1 MRQGVDHLRNIAIV
15 EDEDLAAQAL
25 IDHIKQYEAQTGQSF
40 QIFRFAN
47 GADFLQD
54 YRAVYAVVFLDVQMP
69 RMNGLETALQLRRCD
84 KNVSIIFITNLV
96 QYALKGYE
104 VDAVSYLI
112 KPVSYYDFSMK
123 FKKAL
128 DIYLL
133 NEDRSFTVNTPGGLC
148 RISTDKLMYVEIMN
162 HRLFYH
168 LIDDVIEMTGV
179 LSGVEQQL
187 SRFGFL
193 RCNKCYL
200 VNPKFI
206 VKVKGS
212 TVQVGDNLLQISRPR
227 RAAFLAELANWYA
240 GSAGGE

>member
-1 MRQGVDHLRNIAIV
+1 MRNIAIV

-206 VKVKGS
+206 VKVKSS
-212 TVQVGDNLLQISRPR
+212 TMQVGDNLLQISRPR

>member
-1 MRQGVDHLRNIAIV
+1 M

-212 TVQVGDNLLQISRPR
+212 TVQVGDNPLQISRPR

>member
-1 MRQGVDHLRNIAIV
+1 MRNIAIV
-15 EDEDLAAQAL
+15 EDEDRAAQAL
-25 IDHIKQYEAQTGQSF
+25 MAHIKQYEAQTGQSF
-40 QIFRFAN
+40 QIFRFTN

-84 KNVSIIFITNLV
+84 KNVSIVFITNLV

-187 SRFGFL
+187 RRFGFL

-240 GSAGGE
+240 GAAGGE

>member
-1 MRQGVDHLRNIAIV
+1 MRNIAIV
-15 EDEDLAAQAL
+15 EDEDRAAQAL
-25 IDHIKQYEAQTGQSF
+25 TAQIRQYEAQTGQSF
-40 QIFRFAN
+40 QIFRFTN
-47 GADFLQD
+47 GADFLQH
-54 YRAVYAVVFLDVQMP
+54 YRAIYAVVFLDVQMP

-148 RISTDKLMYVEIMN
+148 RISTDKLMYVEIIN

-187 SRFGFL
+187 RRFGFL

-227 RAAFLAELANWYA
+227 RTAFLAELANWYA
-240 GSAGGE
+240 GAAKGE

>member
-1 MRQGVDHLRNIAIV
+1 MRNIAIV

-112 KPVSYYDFSMK
+112 KPVSYYDLSMK